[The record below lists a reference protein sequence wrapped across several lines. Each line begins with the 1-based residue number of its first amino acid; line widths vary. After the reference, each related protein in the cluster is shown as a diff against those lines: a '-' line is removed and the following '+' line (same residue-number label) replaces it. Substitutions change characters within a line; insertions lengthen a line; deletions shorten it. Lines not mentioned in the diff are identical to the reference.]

1 MSELFLT
8 VMHGARQVMK
18 AQAVNANNLA
28 NASTDGFQAELA
40 HVQAVGR
47 DYELVGAVDFTP
59 GIIRATGRTLD
70 VSVNGPGWL
79 AVQTQEG
86 LEGYSRRGDLKV
98 DSFGLMTNGSGQPVI
113 GNSGP
118 IALPPF
124 TSIDIAADGT
134 ISIQPVGQ
142 GPNAMAVIDRIK
154 LVNPDPQT
162 MLRGGDGIMRLQK
175 IDGEDQVAPP
185 DASVQLQTS
194 SLESSNVNAVAEM
207 LKMIDLSRQFEA
219 QIKLVQSA
227 DENSASLASL
237 IRLN

>member
-1 MSELFLT
+1 MSELFLS

-18 AQAVNANNLA
+18 AQAINANNLA

-40 HVQAVGR
+40 SVQALGR

-59 GIIRATGRTLD
+59 GMIRATGRSLD
-70 VSVNGPGWL
+70 VSVNGTGWL
-79 AVQTQEG
+79 AVQADDGT
-86 LEGYSRRGDLKV
+86 EGYSRRGDLKV
-98 DSFGLMTNGSGQPVI
+98 DSFGLLTNGAGQPVI

-124 TSIDIAADGT
+124 TSVDIAADGT

-154 LVNPDPQT
+154 LVDPDPQT
-162 MLRGGDGIMRLQK
+162 MERGGDGIIRLKK
-175 IDGEDQVAPP
+175 IDGEEQIAPP